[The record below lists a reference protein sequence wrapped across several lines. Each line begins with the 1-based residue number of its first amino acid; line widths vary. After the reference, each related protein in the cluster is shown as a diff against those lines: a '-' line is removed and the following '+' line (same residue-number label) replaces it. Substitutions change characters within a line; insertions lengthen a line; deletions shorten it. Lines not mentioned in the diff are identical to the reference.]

1 MEWHQNR
8 IAGILA
14 NQPEVSR
21 KKPSNS
27 RFLDFFHLSR
37 KLFMILT
44 TFSTPY

>member
-27 RFLDFFHLSR
+27 RFW
-37 KLFMILT
+37 
-44 TFSTPY
+44 TFSISLENSL